1 MLERKTLI
9 ETMPTLMTD
18 GAIFK
23 HMSSY
28 FNSTPQQLGVL
39 YLARSG
45 GKYVS
50 SLVDRYSNGEELT
63 EEQIELIGNMIK
75 LIYDSQWRRVYDAIQ
90 KLYDPLHN
98 FKITE
103 SETTTNQDSHNKTND
118 YGQYS
123 ETDVYGER
131 QETTNY
137 GAEQVTNQY
146 GELNKTDNFGNRNEN
161 VTNKV
166 NGYNGG
172 LVDDTTTNTTNSNY
186 VNSSVESQ
194 HTDTTNTQAKTD
206 TTTTNQR
213 EDTHTKSGRED
224 IETIN
229 ITKNETMS
237 NTKEG
242 VYGIN
247 SIQSM
252 LQAEIRVREFNF
264 IEKMFKDIDSYLVLK
279 VY

>member
-23 HMSSY
+23 YISSY

-50 SLVDRYSNGEELT
+50 SLIDRYSNGEELN

-90 KLYDPLHN
+90 KLYDPLQN

-103 SETTTNQDSHNKTND
+103 SGTITNQDSHNKTND
-118 YGQYS
+118 YGQYT
-123 ETDVYGER
+123 ETDVYGEK

-146 GELNKTDNFGNRNEN
+146 GEVNVTANFGNRNEN
-161 VTNKV
+161 VINKV
-166 NGYNGG
+166 NGFNEG
-172 LVDDTTTNTTNSNY
+172 LVDNTTTNTTNSNY

-194 HTDTTNTQAKTD
+194 HADSINTQAKTD

-213 EDTHTKSGRED
+213 EDTHTKSNRED
-224 IETIN
+224 TETLN
-229 ITKNETMS
+229 ITKNETIS
-237 NTKEG
+237 KTREG
-242 VYGIN
+242 LYGVN

-252 LQAEIRVREFNF
+252 LQNEIRVREFNF
-264 IEKMFKDIDSYLVLK
+264 IEKIFKDIDSYLVLK